1 MKIQTTRGRLLAS
14 TMICGVLT
22 MGYAGHAFA
31 ADEAANKD
39 SGSEVTEVVVTGSRL
54 QRKDFTAISPVTTV
68 GSEQLE
74 MTGTVA
80 VEQLINELPQIV
92 PGNTVT
98 SNNSG
103 GEDFA
108 TVDLRGLGA
117 QRTLVVVNGER
128 VPGSSTTGVVDLNT
142 IPAGLI
148 DRIEVLT
155 GGASAVYGSDAM
167 SGVVNFILKQNYEGA
182 EVSALVGGNFHGQGK
197 EFNLEGIL
205 GGNFANGR
213 GNATTY
219 VSYYQRNPVKQSEF
233 DWSKTSAE
241 IAYNTTTP
249 SAGHYVYNTWVIDSA
264 AKWQAINAA
273 QGGSN
278 TVQKIFPFLSGG
290 SGTPP
295 WGWITNNP
303 ANPFTSLST
312 NAATPNFA
320 AANTDCNAATP
331 GVAVN
336 GGNLSF
342 NDAGQLTP
350 RFTSKACAVPD
361 RGAGSSR
368 YNFAP
373 TNDIIIPA
381 KRYAISTFA
390 HYDITDKITL
400 KTQMSFIDS
409 QSGVQLAAT
418 PATGLTVVLTPA
430 MQAYINANHTDLAAA
445 LASRPNPT
453 ANFTED
459 WRSLQLGPRVGEY
472 DNQSLSLLATVDGK
486 INDNWNWSATASYG
500 QTRFAETLRNNLN
513 RTAIEQGLSGCQVP
527 IAVGNPGA
535 GTDLG
540 VAKLPGCVITDIFGQ
555 NKLSANAVKFLRTD
569 THQLNTYTE
578 QRVAAF
584 IRGDLLQLPAGGL
597 SSVFGFEYREDHAGL
612 DVDDAQRTGDIYGF
626 NAIQNQK
633 GSVTVKEA
641 YLELGVP
648 LVKDQP
654 FIQYLGLEG
663 GYRWSDYDT
672 VGSTET
678 YKVGGEYSPFT
689 WLKFRAVYNK
699 AVRAP
704 SVFEL
709 FQNGD
714 QGFPAFVDPCNDK
727 AGRTAQTVAICQAQ
741 AGNPG
746 LSFTGYQQNNSQIQA
761 FAFGNPNLQPETGKT
776 QTYGLVFQPDFLPV
790 GRLKASVDYYDI
802 KIENAVASIGAQTI
816 SNRCILSGSPTNSNC
831 LLVKRDSV
839 TGQVTGINTSIANIS
854 ELDTRGIDVQV
865 DYRFDLGDL
874 FSGAPGRISINEL
887 YSKLQSFKQDGF
899 ELKGT
904 TQAAIGS
911 AYPSYKSVFT
921 ANYGVGD
928 WLFQVRWTY
937 TPSMEGGDFP
947 NGEFACGPTL
957 TAKCRYSTPRSPAAS
972 YVDISTRWNVTDNFQ
987 LTGTISDLFDK
998 EPPQTEEGVLNGQ
1011 GNTDPQTYRVL
1022 GRSFTLAAKVRF

>member
-1 MKIQTTRGRLLAS
+1 LKIQTTRGRLLAS
-14 TMICGVLT
+14 TMICGVLSL
-22 MGYAGHAFA
+22 GVGGHAFA

-80 VEQLINELPQIV
+80 VEQLVNELPQIV

-167 SGVVNFILKQNYEGA
+167 AGVVNFILKQNYEGA

-213 GNATTY
+213 GNMTMYA
-219 VSYYQRNPVKQSEF
+219 SYFQRNPVLQSEF
-233 DWSKTSAE
+233 DWSRTSAGVF
-241 IAYNTTTP
+241 YDN
-249 SAGHYVYNTWVIDSA
+249 SSNGYVVDSA
-264 AKWQAINAA
+264 AKYNALNSAIP
-273 QGGSN
+273 GGLH
-278 TVQKIFPFLSGG
+278 TFLSGG

-303 ANPFTSLST
+303 GNPFSGLAANP
-312 NAATPNFA
+312 ATAGRFA
-320 AANTDCNAATP
+320 SADTDCNPATP

-361 RGAGSSR
+361 RSAGSSR
-368 YNFAP
+368 YNYAP

-390 HYDITDKITL
+390 HYDITDNITL
-400 KTQMSFIDS
+400 KTQLSFIDS

-430 MQAYINANHTDLAAA
+430 MNAYINANHPDLAAA

-459 WRSLQLGPRVGEY
+459 WRSLQLGPRIGEF
-472 DNQSLSLLATVDGK
+472 DNQSLSMLATLDGK

-513 RTAIEQGLSGCQVP
+513 RTAIEQGLTGCQVP
-527 IAVGNPGA
+527 IATGNPGA

-540 VAKLPGCVITDIFGQ
+540 VAKLPGCTIADIFGQ

-569 THQLNTYTE
+569 THQLNIYTE
-578 QRVAAF
+578 QRVAGF
-584 IRGDLLQLPAGGL
+584 IRGDLIQLPAGGL
-597 SSVFGFEYREDHAGL
+597 SSVFGFEYREDHASL
-612 DVDDAQRTGDIYGF
+612 DVDDAQRTGNIYGF

-641 YLELGVP
+641 YVELGVP

-672 VGSTET
+672 IGSTET
-678 YKVGGEYSPFT
+678 YKIGGEWSPFT

-714 QGFPAFVDPCNDK
+714 QGFPSFVDPCNDK
-727 AGRTAQTVAICQAQ
+727 PTRTAQQLAVCQAM
-741 AGNPG
+741 APG
-746 LSFTGYQQNNSQIQA
+746 VNFTGYNQNNSQVQA

-776 QTYGLVFQPDFLPV
+776 KTIGFVFQPDFLPV

-802 KIENAVASIGAQTI
+802 QILNAVASVGAQTI
-816 SNRCILSGSPTNSNC
+816 SNRCVAGGVPLNANC
-831 LLVKRDSV
+831 ALIQRDPV
-839 TGQVTGINTSIANIS
+839 TGQVVGINTSIANLS
-854 ELDTRGIDVQV
+854 ELRTKGWDVQIDFKV
-865 DYRFDLGDL
+865 DLGDL

-887 YSKLQSFKQDGF
+887 YSYLSSFKQDGF
-899 ELKGT
+899 EGRGT
-904 TQAAIGS
+904 TNAAIGT
-911 AYPSYKSVFT
+911 AFPEYKSVLT
-921 ANYGVGD
+921 VNYGVGD
-928 WLFQVRWTY
+928 WLFQTRWSY
-937 TPSMEGGDFP
+937 TPEMIQG
-947 NGEFACGPTL
+947 
-957 TAKCRYSTPRSPAAS
+957 TATGYGLFVDKTPAAS

-987 LTGTISDLFDK
+987 LTGTIGNLFDK
-998 EPPQTEEGVLNGQ
+998 EPPQFIDGVFNGQ
-1011 GNTDPQTYRVL
+1011 ANTDPQVYRVL
-1022 GRSFTLAAKVRF
+1022 GRTFTLAAKVRF